1 MSRVF
6 FFRVGVDEEVI
17 EIYRAE
23 VVEVGSYGI
32 VHESLEGGG
41 TLVRPK
47 DITRYLNSPYS
58 VQKAVFHSSSS
69 LILICLYPL
78 CRSSLV

>member
-6 FFRVGVDEEVI
+6 FFRVEVDEEVI

-41 TLVRPK
+41 YVGETK
-47 DITRYLNSPYS
+47 RYNQIFEQP
-58 VQKAVFHSSSS
+58 
-69 LILICLYPL
+69 I
-78 CRSSLV
+78 